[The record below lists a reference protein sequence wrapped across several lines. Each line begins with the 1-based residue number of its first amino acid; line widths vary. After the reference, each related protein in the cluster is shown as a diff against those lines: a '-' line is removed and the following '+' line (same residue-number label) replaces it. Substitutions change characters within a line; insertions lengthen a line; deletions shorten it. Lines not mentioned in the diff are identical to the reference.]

1 MKISFQIYLVFLV
14 VAGPVFAGRLDGLE
28 LQLKKTTAIIPYNE
42 KVVIY
47 PLNGGEINTGF
58 LVKVSD
64 MKIFLKDI
72 QTGELVTTSKNQ
84 VEQIR
89 AIAVTRPGSNFL
101 YGLKLGS
108 SFGYCYALFE
118 TARQYLLL
126 TREPATIVFGMG
138 FYAPI
143 AAAVGGLSFGL
154 VNMLNKIHQVS
165 QTDVF
170 LIGNNNW
177 EFVAPRK
184 QRVGLFRKMSI
195 LLPKLK

>member
-1 MKISFQIYLVFLV
+1 MFIIAKTYLLFLV
-14 VAGPVFAGRLDGLE
+14 VAGPIYAGRFDGLE
-28 LQLKKTTAIIPYNE
+28 LKLKYTTAIIPYNE

-47 PLNGGEINTGF
+47 PLYGGEINTGF
-58 LVKVSD
+58 LVNVSEK
-64 MKIFLKDI
+64 KIYINDI

-89 AIAVTRPGSNFL
+89 ARAVTRSGKNFAYGFSLGTAIGS
-101 YGLKLGS
+101 GLM
-108 SFGYCYALFE
+108 LFE
-118 TARQYLLL
+118 TARQYRL
-126 TREPATIVFGMG
+126 TKEPATIAFGLM
-138 FYAPI
+138 FFTPI
-143 AAAVGGLSFGL
+143 AGAVGGLSFGII
-154 VNMLNKIHQVS
+154 NMLNKIHQIS

-184 QRVGLFRKMSI
+184 QRVGLFKKMSI